1 MSNQIIPNIRFS
13 ADACGIFQIA
23 EILNDTWTILLLR
36 EAFYGVTKFNEF
48 LENTGI
54 SKQILSNR
62 LKHLI
67 QLEIFELSIYK
78 EIGVR
83 ERKEYLLTPK
93 GRSLNIVLLAMLE
106 SGSNFIEAD
115 KDVVKVF
122 HKNTNDLLKLKLV
135 DSNDQVVS
143 LENLELKLIHRQVKV
158 DSE

>member
-1 MSNQIIPNIRFS
+1 MSNIIPDHRFS
-13 ADACGIFQIA
+13 VDVCGIFKIA
-23 EILNDTWTILLLR
+23 EILNDSWTILLLR
-36 EAFYGVTKFNEF
+36 EAFYGVTKFNDF

-78 EIGVR
+78 EVGVR
-83 ERKEYLLTPK
+83 ERKEYLLTKK
-93 GRSLNIVLLAMLE
+93 GKSLNIVLLAMLE

-122 HKNTNDLLKLKLV
+122 KKNSDDQLKLKLV
-135 DSNDQVVS
+135 DSSNQIID
-143 LENLELKLIHRQVKV
+143 LNNLELKLISRRNK
-158 DSE
+158 E

>member
-1 MSNQIIPNIRFS
+1 MSNQIIPDQKFS
-13 ADACGIFQIA
+13 ADVCGIFKIT
-23 EILNDTWTILLLR
+23 EILNDKWTILLLR
-36 EAFYGVTKFNEF
+36 EAFYGVTKFNDF

-78 EIGVR
+78 EVGVR
-83 ERKEYLLTPK
+83 ERKEYLLTKK
-93 GRSLNIVLLAMLE
+93 GKSLNIVLLAMLE

-122 HKNTNDLLKLKLV
+122 KKNSDDQLKLKLV
-135 DSNDQVVS
+135 DSSNQIID
-143 LENLELKLIHRQVKV
+143 LNNLELKLIPRRNK
-158 DSE
+158 E

>member
-143 LENLELKLIHRQVKV
+143 LENLELRLIHRQVKV
-158 DSE
+158 DSD

>member
-1 MSNQIIPNIRFS
+1 MSNIIPDHRFS
-13 ADACGIFQIA
+13 VDTCGIFKIA
-23 EILNDTWTILLLR
+23 EILNDSWTILLLR
-36 EAFYGVTKFNEF
+36 EAFYGVTKFNDF

-78 EIGVR
+78 EVGVR
-83 ERKEYLLTPK
+83 ERKEYLLTQK
-93 GRSLNIVLLAMLE
+93 GKSLNIVLLAMLE

-122 HKNTNDLLKLKLV
+122 KKNTDDELKLKLV
-135 DSNDQVVS
+135 DSSNQVID
-143 LENLELKLIHRQVKV
+143 LNNLELKLTPHRNK
-158 DSE
+158 E

>member
-1 MSNQIIPNIRFS
+1 MSNIIPDHRFS
-13 ADACGIFQIA
+13 VDVCGIFKIA
-23 EILNDTWTILLLR
+23 EILNDSWTILLLR
-36 EAFYGVTKFNEF
+36 EAFYGVTKFNDF

-78 EIGVR
+78 EVGVR
-83 ERKEYLLTPK
+83 ERKEYLLTNK
-93 GRSLNIVLLAMLE
+93 GKSLNIVLLAMLE

-122 HKNTNDLLKLKLV
+122 KKNSDDQLKLKLV
-135 DSNDQVVS
+135 DSSNQIID
-143 LENLELKLIHRQVKV
+143 LNNLELKLISRRNK
-158 DSE
+158 E

>member
-23 EILNDTWTILLLR
+23 EILNDTWSILLLR

-143 LENLELKLIHRQVKV
+143 LENLELRLIHRQVKV

>member
-1 MSNQIIPNIRFS
+1 MSNIITDQRFS
-13 ADACGIFQIA
+13 VDTCGIFKIA
-23 EILNDTWTILLLR
+23 EILNDSWTILLLR
-36 EAFYGVTKFNEF
+36 EAFYGVTKFNDF

-78 EIGVR
+78 EVGVR
-83 ERKEYLLTPK
+83 ERKEYLLTQK
-93 GRSLNIVLLAMLE
+93 GKSLNIVLLAMLE

-122 HKNTNDLLKLKLV
+122 KKNSDDQLKLKLV
-135 DSNDQVVS
+135 DSSNQIIDRN
-143 LENLELKLIHRQVKV
+143 NLELKLIPRRNK
-158 DSE
+158 E

>member
-135 DSNDQVVS
+135 DSNDQVVG
-143 LENLELKLIHRQVKV
+143 LENLELRLIHRQLKV
-158 DSE
+158 DSQ

>member
-1 MSNQIIPNIRFS
+1 MSNQIIPNSRFS

-48 LENTGI
+48 LGNTGI

-143 LENLELKLIHRQVKV
+143 LENLELRLIHRQVKV